1 MNNKTTRNSLLLL
14 VTAAVWGAAFVAQT
28 VGGQAI
34 GAYSFNCIRSIIGAL
49 VLIPVMKFLDKK
61 NLSPKRP
68 KTKEDYKLLIKG
80 GICCG
85 VALCISTNLQ
95 QVGILM
101 GASAGKAGFLTAV
114 YILLVPIL
122 GLFLHKKCGM
132 NIWFAVALALVGL
145 YFLCMQ
151 DKNGFHPADLLLLC
165 CAFGFS
171 IQILFVDYFS
181 PKVDGVR
188 LSMIQFLVTGV
199 LTSVPMFMVD
209 MQHSIPG
216 IEVWAQAFLSWSAW
230 VPILYAGIMSCGV
243 GYTLQIIGQNG
254 LNPTVASLIMSLEA
268 VFSAVFGWQIL
279 NQKLSTKEIFGC
291 CLIFAAIILAQ
302 LPVKGKNRRKI
313 KKIKYSGKQ
322 NLALILLFAVFL
334 GLFADPCAI
343 NAKAD
348 QKKKDYGV
356 FLSIDSSK
364 MQKLYA
370 YKLVVIDAQY
380 FSAKEIRALHKKGV
394 KVYTYLNVGSIEKF
408 RDYYKKY
415 EHLTIG
421 SYENWEEE
429 KWVDVSNKNW
439 QKFIGN
445 LSKKLL
451 KKGVDGFFID
461 NCDVYDYAKTKQNF
475 TGLEKILKNVKRL
488 GKDVVINGGDVFVTK
503 YRKTY
508 GSAKDIMTAVNQ
520 ECVWSSIQFKTGSF
534 GKQTKA
540 ARGYFTDYVKKC
552 KKDGM
557 KVYLLEYTKDKKLI
571 RQIKEYCKK
580 NKFHYYISDSIEL
593 D

>member
-1 MNNKTTRNSLLLL
+1 MNNKTTRNSFLLL

-28 VGGQAI
+28 VGGQTI
-34 GAYSFNCIRSIIGAL
+34 GAYSFNCVRCIIGVL

-61 NLSPKRP
+61 DLSPRKP

-114 YILLVPIL
+114 YILLVPIF
-122 GLFLHKKCGM
+122 GLFLHKKCGI
-132 NIWFAVALALVGL
+132 NIWFAVVLALVGL

-151 DKNGFHPADLLLLC
+151 DKNGFQPADLQY
-165 CAFGFS
+165 S
-171 IQILFVDYFS
+171 IS
-181 PKVDGVR
+181 
-188 LSMIQFLVTGV
+188 
-199 LTSVPMFMVD
+199 
-209 MQHSIPG
+209 G
-216 IEVWAQAFLSWSAW
+216 IKAWAQAFLSCSAW
-230 VPILYAGIMSCGV
+230 IPILYAGILSYGV

-268 VFSAVFGWQIL
+268 VFSAVFGWLIL
-279 NQKLSTKEIFGC
+279 GQKLNAKEMLGC

-302 LPVKGKNRRKI
+302 LPVQRKAKLADEVMGRTGVSKKSKYFW
-313 KKIKYSGKQ
+313 KKI
-322 NLALILLFAVFL
+322 LILTWMFSLFL
-334 GLFADPCAI
+334 GILAGPCAVD
-343 NAKAD
+343 AKN
-348 QKKKDYGV
+348 QKEKKEYGV
-356 FLSIDSSK
+356 FLSIDSSQIK
-364 MQKLYA
+364 KLYG

-380 FSAKEIRALHKKGV
+380 FSAKDIRTLHKKGV
-394 KVYTYLNVGSIEKF
+394 RVYTYLNVGSIENF
-408 RDYYKKY
+408 RYYYKKY
-415 EHLTIG
+415 EYLTIG
-421 SYENWEEE
+421 NYENWEEE
-429 KWVDVSNKNW
+429 KWVDVSNKDW
-439 QKFIGN
+439 QKFMGK

-461 NCDVYDYAKTKQNF
+461 NCDVYDYAKTKKNF
-475 TGLEKILKNVKRL
+475 KGLAKILKNIKRL
-488 GKDVVINGGDVFVTK
+488 GKGVMINGGDVFVTK

-520 ECVWSSIQFKTGSF
+520 ESVWSSIRFETGTF
-534 GKQTKA
+534 GKQPKDV
-540 ARGYFTDYVKKC
+540 RKYFSDYVQKC
-552 KKDGM
+552 KKDRM
-557 KVYLLEYTKDKKLI
+557 EVYLLEYTKDKKLI
-571 RQIKEYCKK
+571 RQIKQYCRK